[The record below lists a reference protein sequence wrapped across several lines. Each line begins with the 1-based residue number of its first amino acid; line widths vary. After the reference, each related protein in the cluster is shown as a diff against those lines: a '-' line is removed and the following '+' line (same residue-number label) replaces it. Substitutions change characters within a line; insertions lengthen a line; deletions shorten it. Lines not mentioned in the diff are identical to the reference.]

1 MKTENFKQK
10 RDGIL
15 SVFNQSRNDLA
26 ALNAEIEKE
35 VDANTKEFDRIRAE
49 NENLLE
55 LRDDNLKAL
64 KFFSKLSK

>member
-15 SVFNQSRNDLA
+15 SVFNQSRNDLV

-35 VDANTKEFDRIRAE
+35 VEANTKEFDRIRAE
-49 NENLLE
+49 NENLLD

-64 KFFSKLSK
+64 KFFSKLFN